1 MAVLER
7 WPLWRGGCCGEVAI
21 VERRALWRGG
31 HCEEVAIVERRALW
45 RGGHCEE
52 VAVSGG
58 STKHLQTRV
67 VIGRCL

>member
-7 WPLWRGGCCGEVAI
+7 WALWRGGC
-21 VERRALWRGG
+21 
-31 HCEEVAIVERRALW
+31 CEEVAIVERRALW